1 MAKGFSIAKYAEALT
16 PAAPAVGRDI
26 EVITAEIL
34 EAQRVGGEA
43 TLTIGRGLIEAK
55 GKLEHGAW
63 LTWLSERVNYSERTA
78 QRLMK
83 ISREWSNPTAVS
95 DLGARKALALLA
107 LPPEERETFMEENN
121 VIDMTSR
128 QLEQAIRE
136 RDEARKAAEAAQTDA
151 RAAEESRAKMET
163 DILLLKE
170 MHQSALDE
178 AEQAAEDLLAAQK
191 ELKKLRE
198 RPVDV
203 AVEVDQEAVERAR
216 AEAVAE
222 MEERVRL
229 AETARS
235 EAETALEEARRKL
248 EGAGIPDAQKY
259 PNTSEALGAIDRF
272 ESEAR
277 TLINQ
282 LHGVK
287 LKALGRSDTRIAGE
301 ARSALLNLADYA
313 RSCAE

>member
-1 MAKGFSIAKYAEALT
+1 MAKGFSIAKYAETL
-16 PAAPAVGRDI
+16 PPVQGDRDI
-26 EVITAEIL
+26 EAITAEYLQHKKNGGKAIL
-34 EAQRVGGEA
+34 GMGNC
-43 TLTIGRGLIEAK
+43 LIEIKARLPR
-55 GKLEHGAW
+55 GEW
-63 LTWLSERVNYSERTA
+63 LTWLEEKADCTERAA

-83 ISREWSNPTAVS
+83 LAREFSNPTALS
-95 DLGARKALALLA
+95 DLGATKAMSLLV
-107 LPPEERETFMEENN
+107 LPPDEREAFMAESHMVNGHEKT
-121 VIDMTSR
+121 VVDMTSR
-128 QLEQAIRE
+128 ELEKAIRE
-136 RDEARKAAEAAQTDA
+136 RDEARKAAEAAQKEA
-151 RAAEESRAKMET
+151 RE
-163 DILLLKE
+163 
-170 MHQSALDE
+170 
-178 AEQAAEDLLAAQK
+178 
-191 ELKKLRE
+191 LRE

-259 PNTSEALGAIDRF
+259 PNISEALGAIDRF